1 VKYKPDLHHRRSIRL
16 RDYDYANEGAY
27 FVTIC
32 CKDRAN
38 YFGEIVNE
46 KMILN
51 EYGNIA
57 SDEWGKLQERYLE
70 TKFDVFQIM
79 PDHIHGIIEINVG
92 AVAQPI
98 GRIVGAYKSLV
109 FARCLEIS
117 NENKCVLGKLWQ
129 RNYWEHIIRN
139 ETEYANITE
148 YIRDNPVLWGKKRLG
163 EILPFALTRKRNPI

>member
-1 VKYKPDLHHRRSIRL
+1 L

-32 CKDRAN
+32 CKDRVN

-57 SDEWGKLQERYLE
+57 HNEWGKLQERYLE
-70 TKFDVFQIM
+70 NKFDVFQIM
-79 PDHIHGIIEINVG
+79 PDHIHGIINIRATDTNTT
-92 AVAQPI
+92 I

-129 RNYWEHIIRN
+129 RNYWEHVIRN
-139 ETEYANITE
+139 ETEYTKIAE
-148 YIRDNPVLWGKKRLG
+148 YIHDNPVLWGKKRLG
-163 EILPFALTRKRNPI
+163 EILPLALTRKRNPI

>member
-1 VKYKPDLHHRRSIRL
+1 L

-32 CKDRAN
+32 CKDRVN

-51 EYGNIA
+51 DYGNIA
-57 SDEWGKLQERYLE
+57 HNEWEKLQERYLE
-70 TKFDVFQIM
+70 NKFDVFQIM

-92 AVAQPI
+92 ATLAVAQRTKI
-98 GRIVGAYKSLV
+98 GRIIGAYKSLV
-109 FARCLEIS
+109 FTKCLEIS
-117 NENKCVLGKLWQ
+117 NENKCILGKLWQ

-139 ETEYANITE
+139 ETEYTKIAE
-148 YIRDNPVLWGKKRLG
+148 YIRDNPILQGKKCLN
-163 EILPFALTRKRNPI
+163 EILPHS